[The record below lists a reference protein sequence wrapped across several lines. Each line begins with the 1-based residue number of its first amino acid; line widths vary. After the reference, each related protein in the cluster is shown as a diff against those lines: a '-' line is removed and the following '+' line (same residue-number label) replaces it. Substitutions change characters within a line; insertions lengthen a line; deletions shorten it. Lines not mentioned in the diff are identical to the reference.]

1 MGHHGWYELGTP
13 HIARG
18 SRDGELVGEAASH
31 VHDVGHERESSKLV
45 RELAAEEEEVGIGGI
60 GRLEVVEC
68 DLVGDPFFLDSCE
81 DFRAEGM
88 VLGLIHLVRRRRPKL
103 VHSEEDGIILVLVVA
118 PAMVFV
124 DSLK

>member
-1 MGHHGWYELGTP
+1 M
-13 HIARG
+13 
-18 SRDGELVGEAASH
+18 GEAASH
-31 VHDVGHERESSKLV
+31 VHDVGHECEGSELV

-68 DLVGDPFFLDSCE
+68 DVVGDPFILDSCE

-88 VLGLIHLVRRRRPKL
+88 ILGLIHLVWRYWPKFF
-103 VHSEEDGIILVLVVA
+103 HSEEDGIVLILVIA